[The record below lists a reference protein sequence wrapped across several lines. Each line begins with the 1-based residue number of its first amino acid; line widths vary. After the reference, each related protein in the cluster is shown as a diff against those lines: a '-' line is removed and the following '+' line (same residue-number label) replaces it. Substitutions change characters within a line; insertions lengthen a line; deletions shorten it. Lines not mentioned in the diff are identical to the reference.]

1 MTTINSQAIVIPSTF
16 GIKVVKLN
24 KNGDPTPKTLGYA
37 IQTDLGSNSHIVK
50 VSLTEFSTGT
60 KDPKVFIEFTLDH
73 HLNVTYVAY
82 NVANSKNFQVYNN
95 NTEFGYVDL
104 NDIVNLTE
112 LVLSHFLSVELKSL
126 KSDNTDKTWVLLYA
140 LFPLLESE
148 IETLSDLKTGTK
160 RKLKTLTQDAI
171 LKVWAKLS
179 DYGDPLLKSYIDYA
193 KANSK

>member
-1 MTTINSQAIVIPSTF
+1 MSAVNSQVIVIPSTF
-16 GIKVVKLN
+16 GISVVKLN

-37 IQTDLGSNSHIVK
+37 IETDLGSSSHIVK

-60 KDPKVFIEFTLDH
+60 KEPKIFIEFTLDH
-73 HLNVTYVAY
+73 HLNITYTAY
-82 NVANSKNFQVYNN
+82 NVANSKNFQDVDYND
-95 NTEFGYVDL
+95 V
-104 NDIVNLTE
+104 VNLTE
-112 LVLSHFLSVELKSL
+112 LVLSHFLNIDLTLLKL
-126 KSDNTDKTWVLLYA
+126 DNTDKTWVLLYA

-148 IETLSDLKTGTK
+148 IDKLSDLKTGTK

>member
-82 NVANSKNFQVYNN
+82 NVANSKNFQDVDYND
-95 NTEFGYVDL
+95 V
-104 NDIVNLTE
+104 VNLTE

>member
-1 MTTINSQAIVIPSTF
+1 MTNVNSQAIVIDSTF
-16 GIKVVKLN
+16 GINVVKLN
-24 KNGDPTPKTLGYA
+24 KDGIPSPKMLGYA
-37 IQTDLGSNSHIVK
+37 VVSDLGSNSHIIK
-50 VSLTEFSTGT
+50 VLLTEFSTGK

-73 HLNVTYVAY
+73 RLNFTYTAY
-82 NVANSKNFQVYNN
+82 SVANSKNFKD
-95 NTEFGYVDL
+95 VDH

-112 LVLSHFLSVELKSL
+112 LVLSNFLNIDVKSL
-126 KSDNTDKTWVLLYA
+126 KSDNTDKTWVFLHS

-148 IETLSDLKTGTK
+148 IGQLTDLKTGVK

>member
-1 MTTINSQAIVIPSTF
+1 MAAVNSQVIVIPSTF
-16 GIKVVKLN
+16 GIPVVKLN

-37 IQTDLGSNSHIVK
+37 IETDLGSNSHIVK

-60 KDPKVFIEFTLDH
+60 KEPKIFIEFTLDH
-73 HLNVTYVAY
+73 KLNVAYVAH
-82 NVANSKNFQVYNN
+82 NVNNSKNFLKFLSVETTTLQNV
-95 NTEFGYVDL
+95 
-104 NDIVNLTE
+104 VNLTE
-112 LVLSHFLSVELKSL
+112 LVLDHFLNIDLTLL
-126 KSDNTDKTWVLLYA
+126 KSDNTDKSWVLLYS

-148 IETLSDLKTGTK
+148 IDKLSDLKTGSK

-179 DYGDPLLKSYIDYA
+179 DYGDPLLTSYIDYA